1 MSETYPE
8 LKRPPT
14 TVFTNVAD
22 LQAAIGSEIG
32 VGEWHALDQDRIN
45 LFAEATG
52 DFQWIHVDPQRAA
65 AGPFG
70 ATVAHG
76 YLTLSLLP
84 MLMAEVFDF
93 DHIVMTINYGLNK
106 VRFPAPARSGTQLRA
121 RVSVTDVDPV
131 GTDGKGA
138 QVVLG
143 AAVESDSSDKPVCV
157 AEFVVRVVF
166 G

>member
-1 MSETYPE
+1 VSETYPE

-14 TVFTNVAD
+14 TVFTNLAD
-22 LQAAIGSEIG
+22 LQAAVGSEIG
-32 VGEWHALDQDRIN
+32 VGEWHALDQERIN
-45 LFAEATG
+45 LFAKATG

-70 ATVAHG
+70 GPIAHG

-93 DHIVMTINYGLNK
+93 QNSAMTINYGLNK

-121 RVSVTDVDPV
+121 RVTVRSVEPA
-131 GTDGKGA
+131 GPGA

-143 AAVESDSSDKPVCV
+143 ATVESDSSDRPVCV

-166 G
+166 E